1 MNSPALPAQQT
12 LSAENADCA
21 LTVTL
26 TFPTPTTVQLHY
38 HVQNR
43 SALALYLLN
52 QLWQTISNQ
61 NQAVVPPNR
70 ANIEVLPDQV
80 KISQEVPKIPYGMLL
95 EVPYMPL
102 MVRVAPGAD
111 YAHTLTLSLPLL
123 PYTRYESTPAPGPL
137 LTRPPHVELGYILG
151 YPHVESAL
159 RQLQTTTGEP
169 VFAIPHFPA
178 SYQST
183 IEVGPFQE
191 ALAVVSLLNPTPTK
205 PASKGGWTPWG

>member
-1 MNSPALPAQQT
+1 MTLPAFSAQQT

-26 TFPTPTTVQLHY
+26 AFPTPDAVQLHY

-43 SALALYLLN
+43 SVLALYLLN
-52 QLWQTISNQ
+52 QLWQTITNQ
-61 NQAVVPPNR
+61 DQAVVPPNR
-70 ANIEVLPDQV
+70 ANIEVLADQV
-80 KISQEVPKIPYGMLL
+80 KISQEVPEIPFGMLL

-102 MVRVAPGAD
+102 MVRIEPGAD
-111 YAHTLTLSLPLL
+111 YAKTLTLPLPLI

-137 LTRPPHVELGYILG
+137 LTRPLHVELGYILG
-151 YPHVESAL
+151 HPHVESVL
-159 RQLQTTTGEP
+159 RQLQTTTREP

-183 IEVGPFQE
+183 IGVGPFQE
-191 ALAVVSLLNPTPTK
+191 ALAVVSLLNPPPTK
-205 PASKGGWTPWG
+205 PASTGEWTPWG